1 MRFALLGNHPD
12 ALEMAC
18 ALVDSGRHQL
28 TAFTA
33 NVPDDIR
40 QRWGPDAKSVVDLE
54 EVLADPA
61 IEAVLVGGRL
71 ANRPQQLRRALQSER
86 HVLCVHPPDDTPEIA
101 YEAAM
106 IQRDTGF
113 VLLPLL
119 PHLTHPAVARLA
131 QLIQR
136 SDSEPAGSP
145 SNTLRL
151 LEIHWASTEDLFEGI
166 DRADHKA
173 TFPGWDV
180 LRRLGG
186 EIAEV
191 TAFAESEDVR
201 PGDPVFI
208 SGRFER
214 GGLFQLTLL
223 PSPPEE
229 VLRIVARKSGEPGCI
244 DLLMPQSWNG
254 PALLTWRDESGQL
267 QEEAWERWD
276 PWPALVAEFEAAVTR
291 SR

>member
-40 QRWGPDAKSVVDLE
+40 PQWGPDAKAVGDRD

-61 IEAVLVGGRL
+61 VEAGLVGGRL

-106 IQRDTGF
+106 IQRDTGY

-119 PHLTHPAVARLA
+119 PLLTHPAVARLA
-131 QLIQR
+131 QFIQR
-136 SDSEPAGSP
+136 SEKEQFSSP
-145 SNTLRL
+145 LGLFRL
-151 LEIHWASTEDLFEGI
+151 LEIQWYTIGEVLEGV
-166 DRADHKA
+166 ADEGQKP

-191 TAFAESEDVR
+191 TAFAEREHLR
-201 PGDPVFI
+201 PGEPVFV
-208 SGRFER
+208 SGRFEM
-214 GGLFQLTLL
+214 GGLFQITLL
-223 PSPPEE
+223 PSQPEDTTRF
-229 VLRIVARKSGEPGCI
+229 VVAG
-244 DLLMPQSWNG
+244 
-254 PALLTWRDESGQL
+254 
-267 QEEAWERWD
+267 
-276 PWPALVAEFEAAVTR
+276 
-291 SR
+291 